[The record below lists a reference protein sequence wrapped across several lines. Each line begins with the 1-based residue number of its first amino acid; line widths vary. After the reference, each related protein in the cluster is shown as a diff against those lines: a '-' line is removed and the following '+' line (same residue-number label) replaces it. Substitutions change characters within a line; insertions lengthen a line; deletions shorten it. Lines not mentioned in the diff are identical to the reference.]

1 MREADFAGLP
11 MTGLE
16 ISGTR
21 VRLLSNDADRVVT
34 TLIRGGLDLR
44 DLEVVGAG
52 LEDAFLSLT
61 STAEGRGAG

>member
-1 MREADFAGLP
+1 

-16 ISGTR
+16 INGDR
-21 VRLLSNDADRVVT
+21 VRLLSNDADLVVT
-34 TLIRGGLDLR
+34 KLIRSGLDLH

-61 STAEGRGAG
+61 STAESRAAG